1 MSVRGDFVGWIGTYL
16 QLTIRLSW
24 GVLVYPISKLLG
36 LNPVQMGLVAT
47 FFYIGYVI
55 SSVPW
60 GLIID
65 RFGPIRT
72 MFVSSVFL
80 AGLNLFLF
88 FFTSYVTLLI
98 TYLIEGIV
106 ASSIFPSAMKIVSV
120 LHGGPRLT
128 FYVALLES
136 ASPITIMSISLFT
149 GLLIN
154 FWRFFFLVMSV
165 TFLSFALTTLTSNV
179 VISPSKMRR
188 SVSVLFKREIF
199 LATLLRFG
207 ELWATWG
214 TTTWI
219 FYLLVIYRGFP
230 TYVSTMFLGLFGLG
244 QLIGIISVEKAV
256 NKLNDMKVILISLLA
271 FIIFSLTLTFL
282 PENIALVD
290 AALLGVFSFAY
301 RPPTDSLIMKIA
313 GSSSAATSIGYAN
326 SISQL
331 GTMIV
336 PTFVGSILF
345 LTKSFLASII
355 GVNVGC
361 VLGLVALLAL
371 QKLVRNAYN
380 VQKDKET

>member
-1 MSVRGDFVGWIGTYL
+1 
-16 QLTIRLSW
+16 
-24 GVLVYPISKLLG
+24 
-36 LNPVQMGLVAT
+36 
-47 FFYIGYVI
+47 
-55 SSVPW
+55 
-60 GLIID
+60 
-65 RFGPIRT
+65 
-72 MFVSSVFL
+72 
-80 AGLNLFLF
+80 
-88 FFTSYVTLLI
+88 
-98 TYLIEGIV
+98 
-106 ASSIFPSAMKIVSV
+106 
-120 LHGGPRLT
+120 
-128 FYVALLES
+128 
-136 ASPITIMSISLFT
+136 
-149 GLLIN
+149 
-154 FWRFFFLVMSV
+154 
-165 TFLSFALTTLTSNV
+165 
-179 VISPSKMRR
+179 MRR

-230 TYVSTMFLGLFGLG
+230 TYVSTIFLGLFGLG